1 MENIIR
7 NLFGASIEFKSMA
20 AELLSEHI
28 AKTSTLL
35 VNCLLNNGKL
45 LLCGNGGSA
54 ANCMHFSTA
63 LLNHFEGERPGLPV
77 IPLTE
82 ATGVL
87 TALGQE
93 GHADQFFAR
102 QIQALGQ
109 SNDVLIILTSTG
121 NPMNLLNAVHAAHDQ
136 GMDVIALSGRDG
148 GILASHLG
156 PEDIELRAPG
166 DTAAQIREI
175 HLFVLHCFCD
185 LIDRSLFNQ
194 LLG

>member
-1 MENIIR
+1 MEDIIR

-28 AKTSTLL
+28 AKTSTVL

-77 IPLTE
+77 INLTE

-175 HLFVLHCFCD
+175 HLFVLYCFCD

>member
-1 MENIIR
+1 MEDRIR

-20 AELLSEHI
+20 AELLSEDI
-28 AKTSTLL
+28 AKTTTIL
-35 VNCLLNNGKL
+35 VNSLLNNGKI

-77 IPLTE
+77 IALTD
-82 ATGVL
+82 AIGVL
-87 TALGQE
+87 TALSQE

-109 SNDVLIILTSTG
+109 SNDVLLILTSTG
-121 NPMNLLNAVHAAHDQ
+121 NPMNLLNAVHAAHEQ

-194 LLG
+194 LQG